1 MRRVECGEEKKGK
14 VLNNPGLCSHTAI
27 NVEPEGQ
34 PTLFCSKT
42 KPGLM
47 RVSVKHKSL
56 PAYAGQEQSGET
68 ERVRKGSCM
77 EKEGKRY

>member
-1 MRRVECGEEKKGK
+1 MKGQRVGEGINDDRKKKYNGGENRQ
-14 VLNNPGLCSHTAI
+14 VLNNPGPCSQTAI

-47 RVSVKHKSL
+47 RVSLMHK
-56 PAYAGQEQSGET
+56 
-68 ERVRKGSCM
+68 
-77 EKEGKRY
+77 